1 MELMEALVQQK
12 KRLIL
17 ILVKQIRNLY
27 EFKLYR

>member
-1 MELMEALVQQK
+1 MELMEALVQPK
-12 KRLIL
+12 KSLIL